1 MADRV
6 VDDVWWLHGTR
17 GSNVFL
23 IDTKANLLLVDSG
36 FPGCERAILEEV
48 ASVLPG
54 RSPDHILL
62 THAHRDH
69 SGSARELQQLT
80 GATLVAGAA
89 DTREAR
95 PDRWVISERRGP
107 HQLVTRAARLVT
119 KRPVGLH
126 GAEVTGRLEGEEE
139 VVPGITA
146 VPVPGHTAG
155 SYCFVWDEREIA
167 FVGDL
172 VIAHPD
178 TLVRPMALTNSDDHQ
193 YLESLAAFAARSPL
207 SGCPGHGA
215 PVLRTFAEELQEL
228 AGYPRRHFLS
238 PSLLRDRAT
247 RFLGFSQRLTR
258 RRTQGEREQQEQ

>member
-6 VDDVWWLHGTR
+6 VEGVWWLHGTR

-23 IDTKANLLLVDSG
+23 LDTGANLLVVDTG
-36 FPGCERAILEEV
+36 FSGCERAILEEI
-48 ASVLPG
+48 ASVVPG

-69 SGSARELQQLT
+69 SGSARELQELT
-80 GATLVAGAA
+80 GGAVVAGAA

-95 PDRWVISERRGP
+95 PGRWVISERPGP
-107 HQLVTRAARLVT
+107 HRLLTRAARTLAR
-119 KRPVGLH
+119 RPVGLH
-126 GAEVTGRLEGEEE
+126 GVEVTLRLDEEQE
-139 VVPGITA
+139 VVPGIVA

-155 SYCFVWDEREIA
+155 SYCFVWEEREIA

-178 TLVRPMALTNSDDHQ
+178 TLVRPMTLTNSDDHQ
-193 YLESLAAFAARSPL
+193 YLDSLAAFAARAPA

-215 PVLRTFAEELQEL
+215 PVLRTFGEEIREL

-238 PSLLRDRAT
+238 PSLLRDRLG
-247 RFLGFSQRLTR
+247 RFLGFSRRLAR
-258 RRTQGEREQQEQ
+258 RRSRE